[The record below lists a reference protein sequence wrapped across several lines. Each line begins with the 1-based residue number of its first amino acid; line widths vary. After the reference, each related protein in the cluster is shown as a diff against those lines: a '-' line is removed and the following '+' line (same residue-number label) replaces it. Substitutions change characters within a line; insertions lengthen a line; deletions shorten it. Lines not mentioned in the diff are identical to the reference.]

1 MLRQVRRKRN
11 HNKQKQKKDYR
22 QWYFGTINEKGSLE
36 FNTVKN
42 EIENKF
48 NTTITST
55 TFPMKVTIENTNY
68 IVDNK
73 GKVEIKEI
81 ASPEYN
87 RDDIEIGDYID
98 YEPDLVTVPYPKEKL
113 TNQYTGADDTPG
125 RKNNDIPQENLRWKV
140 FRKYDDGS
148 IDIVSDDTTSSLI
161 LDRSQGYNN
170 GVFIL
175 NDIAKRLYSKPSKG
189 IYARHINLEDI
200 EYHLNKT
207 TKGKKLVE
215 NALEGIEYGY
225 GWSFNSNTYSAG
237 NNIEK
242 IDYLQNEQGKGR
254 SDSIITEP
262 ITTGLSQT
270 IPSGKTV
277 TVPKTVYYM
286 TSDDIDM
293 WGTQKVINTVIG
305 IHNAYWFASRIQN
318 MEIIYFDAGS
328 MGDRVFSGYNYN
340 LGMKFVVRLN
350 STTKLQKSTDASNA
364 GGTPHK
370 ILEY

>member
-48 NTTITST
+48 NTTISST

-73 GKVEIKEI
+73 GKVEIKDI
-81 ASPEYN
+81 LSAEYN
-87 RDDIEIGDYID
+87 RDGIEIGDYIE
-98 YEPDLVTVPYPKEKL
+98 YAPDLVTVPYPKEKL

-148 IDIVSDDTTSSLI
+148 MDIVSDDTTSRLI

-207 TKGKKLVE
+207 TKGKKVVE
-215 NALEGIEYGY
+215 GTETGY
-225 GWSFNSNTYSAG
+225 GWNYAPRTYSTG
-237 NNIEK
+237 DNIEK
-242 IDYLQNEQGKGR
+242 IDYLQSEQGKGR

-286 TSDDIDM
+286 TSDGIDM
-293 WGTQKVINTVIG
+293 WGTQGVVNTIVGINYS
-305 IHNAYWFASRIQN
+305 YWFASRIQN
-318 MEIIYFDAGS
+318 MGIIYFDSGA
-328 MGDRVFSGYNYN
+328 MGDRTFTGYNYN

>member
-1 MLRQVRRKRN
+1 
-11 HNKQKQKKDYR
+11 
-22 QWYFGTINEKGSLE
+22 
-36 FNTVKN
+36 
-42 EIENKF
+42 
-48 NTTITST
+48 
-55 TFPMKVTIENTNY
+55 MKVTIENTNY

-87 RDDIEIGDYID
+87 RDGIEIGDYID
-98 YEPDLVTVPYPKEKL
+98 YAPDLVTVPYPKEKL

-125 RKNNDIPQENLRWKV
+125 RTNNDIPQENLRWKV

-148 IDIVSDDTTSSLI
+148 MDIVSDDTTSSLI

-207 TKGKKLVE
+207 TKGKQLVE

-225 GWSFNSNTYSAG
+225 GWNFNSNTYSAG
-237 NNIEK
+237 NSIEK

-293 WGTQKVINTVIG
+293 WGTQEVINTVIG

-350 STTKLQKSTDASNA
+350 STTKLQKSTNASNA

>member
-1 MLRQVRRKRN
+1 
-11 HNKQKQKKDYR
+11 
-22 QWYFGTINEKGSLE
+22 
-36 FNTVKN
+36 
-42 EIENKF
+42 
-48 NTTITST
+48 
-55 TFPMKVTIENTNY
+55 MKVTIENTNY

-81 ASPEYN
+81 KSAEYN
-87 RDDIEIGDYID
+87 RDGIEIGDYID

-125 RKNNDIPQENLRWKV
+125 RENNDIPQENLKWKV

-148 IDIVSDDTTSSLI
+148 MDIVSDDTTSRLI

-175 NDIAKRLYSKPSKG
+175 NDIAKRLYSKPNKG

-207 TKGKKLVE
+207 TKGKQLVE

-225 GWSFNSNTYSAG
+225 GWNFNTNTYSTG
-237 NNIEK
+237 DSINK

-277 TVPKTVYYM
+277 TIPKEVYYM
-286 TSDDIDM
+286 TSEELDI
-293 WGTQKVINTVIG
+293 WGTQGVVNTIAG
-305 IHNAYWFASRIQN
+305 IHYSYWFASRIQH
-318 MEIIYFDAGS
+318 MGIVYFDAGA
-328 MGDRVFSGYNYN
+328 MGDRTFGGYNYN
-340 LGMKFVVRLN
+340 LGMKFVVKLN

>member
-1 MLRQVRRKRN
+1 
-11 HNKQKQKKDYR
+11 
-22 QWYFGTINEKGSLE
+22 
-36 FNTVKN
+36 
-42 EIENKF
+42 
-48 NTTITST
+48 
-55 TFPMKVTIENTNY
+55 MKVTIENTNY

-189 IYARHINLEDI
+189 IYVRHINLEDI

-350 STTKLQKSTDASNA
+350 STTKLQKSTNASNA